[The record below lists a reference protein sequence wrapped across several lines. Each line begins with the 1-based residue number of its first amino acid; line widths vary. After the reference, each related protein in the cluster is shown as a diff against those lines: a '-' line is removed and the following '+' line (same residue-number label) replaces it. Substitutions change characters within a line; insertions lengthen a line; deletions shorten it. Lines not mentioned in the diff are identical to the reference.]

1 MVQMGLYWTRSRFWS
16 RLRRVSRYQT
26 RTHSQVPPLPSTALV
41 RSSQAEI
48 GINLHNLQQPLT
60 SFLIL
65 ISFQIP
71 ELPTGVGAA
80 QGGGFHLQPGEG
92 GRDRTPSNQAYF
104 SRHAT
109 TIS

>member
-80 QGGGFHLQPGEG
+80 QWARLAGWGLPPPTRGGGTRPDALQ
-92 GRDRTPSNQAYF
+92 S
-104 SRHAT
+104 SLL
-109 TIS
+109 